1 MIIKPIDKEDIMDTS
16 TSNVL
21 NHHLTAFGEGSVEEI
36 LKDYTED
43 SVLLHSDNAIKSG

>member
-1 MIIKPIDKEDIMDTS
+1 MNES
-16 TSNVL
+16 TNDVL
-21 NHHLTAFGEGSVEEI
+21 GHHLSAFGEGSVEEI